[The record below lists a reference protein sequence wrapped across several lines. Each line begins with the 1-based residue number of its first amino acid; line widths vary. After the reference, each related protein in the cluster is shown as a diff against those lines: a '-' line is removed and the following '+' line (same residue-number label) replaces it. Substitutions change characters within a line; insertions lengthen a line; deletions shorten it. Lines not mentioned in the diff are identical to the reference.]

1 MSVRDIF
8 DSHNKDIFRVR
19 THAPGPGGELPL
31 TADML
36 INRPSGDIFG
46 MTMNAGMGWAP
57 DELNQDGVLLI
68 STLGGLRGPQ
78 GEPVALALHQ
88 GHYELDIQMKAA
100 AEVLKAQS
108 ALPYAVYVSDP
119 CDGRTQGT
127 TGMFDSLPY
136 RNDASMVMRRLIR
149 SLPEAKAVIGVATCD
164 KGLPATM
171 MALASQHHKATV
183 LIPGGATLPAV
194 NGEDNGK
201 VQTIGARFANGEL
214 SLKSARRLGC
224 QACASSGGGCQF
236 LGTAGTSQVVAE
248 GLGLA
253 IPHSALAPS
262 GEPVWIEI
270 ARASA
275 RAALLLT
282 KKGITTKDIL
292 TDKAIENA
300 MTVHA
305 AFGGSTNLLLHIPA
319 IAHQAGCHI
328 PTVDDWIRIN
338 KRVPRLVSVLPNGP
352 VYHPTVRAFMAGGV
366 PEVMLHLRTLGLL
379 HEDVMT
385 VTGSTLKENLDWWER
400 SERRQI
406 FKALLLEQ
414 EQVAPDDVIM
424 SPQQA
429 QKRGLTST
437 ITFPMGNI
445 APQGSVIKST
455 AIDPSVINEDGI
467 YYHKAPVKV
476 YLSEKTAI
484 YDLKHEKIK
493 AGDILVIIGTGPSG
507 TGMEETYQVTS
518 ALKHLS
524 YGKHVSLITDAR
536 FSGVSTGACIGHVG
550 PEALAGGAIG
560 KLRTGDIVEIKIDC
574 KNLQGEVNFLGT
586 VSDENLPS
594 IEEATAILNSR
605 SSHPDLMPDPEL
617 PDDTRLWA
625 VLQAVSGG
633 TWKGCIYDVNKI
645 SEVLQGYINKP

>member
-8 DSHNKDIFRVR
+8 DNENQDIYCVR
-19 THAPGPGGELPL
+19 THAAGPQGELPL
-31 TADML
+31 TSDML

-57 DELNQDGVLLI
+57 DELDHDGILLL
-68 STLGGLRGPQ
+68 STQGGLRGAE
-78 GEPVALALHQ
+78 GKPVALALHQ

-100 AEVLKAQS
+100 AEVIKANN

-127 TGMFDSLPY
+127 SGMFDSLPY

-149 SLPEAKAVIGVATCD
+149 SLPGAKAVIGVASCD

-171 MALASQHHKATV
+171 MALASQHDKATV
-183 LIPGGATLPAV
+183 LVPGGSTLPARH
-194 NGEDNGK
+194 GEDNGK

-214 SLKSARRLGC
+214 SLQAARRAGC

-262 GEPVWIEI
+262 GEPVWQEI

-275 RAALLLT
+275 RAALNLVS
-282 KKGITTKDIL
+282 KGITTKEII

-300 MTVHA
+300 MVVHA

-319 IAHQAGCHI
+319 IAHQAGCRI
-328 PTVDDWIRIN
+328 PSVEDWIRIN
-338 KRVPRLVSVLPNGP
+338 QQVPRLVSVLPNGP
-352 VYHPTVRAFMAGGV
+352 MYHPTVNAFMAGGV
-366 PEVMLHLRTLGLL
+366 PEVMLHLRDLGLL
-379 HEDVMT
+379 HQEVMT
-385 VTGSTLKENLDWWER
+385 VTGNTLKENLDWWEH
-400 SERRQI
+400 SKRRQR
-406 FKALLLEQ
+406 FKDLLRKQ
-414 EQVAPDDVIM
+414 EQVEPEDVIM
-424 SPQQA
+424 SPQLA
-429 QKRGLTST
+429 IKRGLTST
-437 ITFPMGNI
+437 MTFPVGNI
-445 APQGSVIKST
+445 APEGSVIKST
-455 AIDPSVINEDGI
+455 AIDASVINEEGI
-467 YYHKAPVKV
+467 YYHKGAAKL
-476 YLSEKTAI
+476 YLSERSAI
-484 YDLKHEKIK
+484 YDIKHDKIK
-493 AGDILVIIGTGPSG
+493 AGDILVIIGAGPSG

-550 PEALAGGAIG
+550 PEALAGGTIG
-560 KLRTGDIVEIKIDC
+560 KLRTGDIIEIKIDC
-574 KNLQGEVNFLGT
+574 KKLQGEVNFLGAGN
-586 VSDENLPS
+586 DEILPS
-594 IEEATAILNSR
+594 LEEASAILNAR
-605 SSHPDLMPDPEL
+605 ESHPDLMPDPEL

-625 VLQAVSGG
+625 ILQALSGG
-633 TWKGCIYDVNKI
+633 TWAGCVYDVNKI
-645 SEVLQGYINKP
+645 AQALKK